1 MEVSMGRKRRAGRG
15 GVGSASGPTEGA
27 RRATGGGPEA
37 LAPDRGRY
45 SVRRKTEAVLRLLQG
60 EPLDVLS
67 RELGVTAATLS
78 NWRDDFLAG
87 GQANLK
93 TRKPSPEGDEAR
105 ELKTLIGELTIDNEA
120 LKALLRAH
128 EVRDPLARRRSTP

>member
-1 MEVSMGRKRRAGRG
+1 MGRKRDAGRG
-15 GVGSASGPTEGA
+15 ASGTPEGA
-27 RRATGGGPEA
+27 RRASGGVPDA
-37 LAPDRGRY
+37 DAPDRGRY
-45 SVRRKTEAVLRLLQG
+45 SVKRKTATVLRLLQG
-60 EPLDVLS
+60 EDLDTLS

-78 NWRDDFLAG
+78 SWRDSFLAG

-93 TRKPSPEGDEAR
+93 TRKPSPEADESR

>member
-1 MEVSMGRKRRAGRG
+1 MGRKSGGGRG
-15 GVGSASGPTEGA
+15 ASGTPEGA
-27 RRATGGGPEA
+27 RRATGGVPDA
-37 LAPDRGRY
+37 DAPDRGRF
-45 SVRRKTEAVLRLLQG
+45 SVKRKAEAVLRLLRG
-60 EPLDVLS
+60 EELDVLS

-78 NWRDDFLAG
+78 GWRDAFLSA
-87 GQANLK
+87 GQAGLK
-93 TRKPSPEGDEAR
+93 TRKPSPEADEAR